1 MGIKETDPVVGMLYE
16 YSHFL
21 VSKDVLARA
30 ADGCWWYLSPDG
42 RIAFVESLDGRWECR
57 KYSKPVTQGELCDG
71 RADGVPY
78 DVLGPFDSLR
88 DAVTMWLSLGQ
99 FMA

>member
-21 VSKDVLARA
+21 VSKDVLAKS
-30 ADGCWWYLSPDG
+30 ADGYWWYLSPDG
-42 RIAFVESLDGRWECR
+42 RIAFVETDGDMWECR
-57 KYSKPVTQGELCDG
+57 RYSATVSQRGLCDG
-71 RADGVPY
+71 HADGVPY

-99 FMA
+99 FMP

>member
-1 MGIKETDPVVGMLYE
+1 MGIKETDPIVGMLYE
-16 YSHFL
+16 YRHFL

-42 RIAFVESLDGRWECR
+42 LTAFVEVADGKWECR
-57 KYSKPVTQGELCDG
+57 KYSSPVAQEELCDG

-78 DVLGPFDSLR
+78 DVLGPFDGLR
-88 DAVTMWLSLGQ
+88 DAVTTWQFLGSLIG
-99 FMA
+99 